1 MIYYNPKSWF
11 ALIFKL
17 HKTDTFRQLYRV
29 IIAIA
34 LYTSCFVVLEEYIFD
49 GIHTS
54 SLQVHSLLGFVI
66 SLLLV
71 FRTNTAYDRWWE
83 GRKLWGSLLNNS
95 RNLALKFSSMVMHKP
110 AHEEKIILNQ
120 WIAAYAYVLKEHLR
134 GKSTAEI
141 CSHSKEMDLSALK
154 DSWHLPNAIAAKMNE
169 TIQSAYQKG
178 LLDGHQLLL
187 LKDELTAFTDICGGC
202 ERIRKTPIPYTYSLF
217 IKKFIFMYTATM
229 PIAFVGDF
237 GWWTVP
243 IVVFVFYALASLEVI
258 AEEIEDPFGND
269 ANDLPTDEIS
279 QNIAASAHELLR

>member
-29 IIAIA
+29 ILAIA
-34 LYTSCFVVLEEYIFD
+34 FYAACAVLVEAYIFD
-49 GIHTS
+49 NSHTS
-54 SLQVHSLLGFVI
+54 YLQVHSLLGFVI

-83 GRKLWGSLLNNS
+83 GRKLWGALLNTS
-95 RNLALKFSSMVMHKP
+95 RNLAIKFTAITKGKD
-110 AHEEKIILNQ
+110 AYEEKRALSN
-120 WIAAYAYVLKEHLR
+120 WIAVYAYVLKEHLR

-141 CSHSKEMDLSALK
+141 CQHSKELDLTELK
-154 DSWHLPNAIAAKMNE
+154 DSWHLPNAIAIKLNE
-169 TIQSAYQKG
+169 TIQTAYKKG
-178 LLDGHQLLL
+178 LLDGHQLLS
-187 LKDELTAFTDICGGC
+187 LKDELAAFTDICGGC

-217 IKKFIFMYTATM
+217 IKKFIFIYTVTM

-243 IVVFVFYALASLEVI
+243 IVVFVFYALASLEII
-258 AEEIEDPFGND
+258 AEEIEDPFGKD

-279 QNIAASAHELLR
+279 QNIAGSVQALLN